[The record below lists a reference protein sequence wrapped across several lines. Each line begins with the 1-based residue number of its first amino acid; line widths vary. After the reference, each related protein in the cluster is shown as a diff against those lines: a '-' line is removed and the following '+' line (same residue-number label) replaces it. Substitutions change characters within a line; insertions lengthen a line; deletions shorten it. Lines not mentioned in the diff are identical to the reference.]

1 MTKTTQNTA
10 SKKAPTQKTTATAK
24 KPTTT
29 ASAQKTPSKKTVP
42 ATADSIMKFLESDS
56 KNVKK
61 DHKELAKGQMNLT
74 GLVSECFNRMA
85 KNLENHNK
93 SMINVKDEI
102 EGKMTERF
110 DRLEEKVDE
119 ICEVENPKIVTGGLL
134 GLAAIVTIA
143 VIIAVAFGV
152 IADGATTTQ
161 AFLCSSSFGLGAG
174 AAVLGVG
181 VAVRLWQISRR

>member
-24 KPTTT
+24 KPTT
-29 ASAQKTPSKKTVP
+29 ASAQKTPSKKTTVP

-74 GLVSECFNRMA
+74 GLVSECFSRMA

-102 EGKMTERF
+102 KGEMTERF

-119 ICEVENPKIVTGGLL
+119 IREVENPKIVTGGLL

>member
-24 KPTTT
+24 KPTT